1 VSLTV
6 GHVLVVALMTA
17 LGAAAGRFIKSRS
30 PRLRFLN
37 EVARAVLFLLG
48 LTAAVAL
55 AVWAPAPGI
64 EKAGMA
70 GLYIG
75 AVYGMVASD
84 PPRRR
89 PTAPPK
95 APPVEEPPRS
105 STGGDA

>member
-1 VSLTV
+1 MSLTV
-6 GHVLVVALMTA
+6 GHVLVIALTTV
-17 LGAAAGRFIKSRS
+17 LGAAFGRFIKVRS

-37 EVARAVLFLLG
+37 EVARAALFLLG
-48 LTAAVAL
+48 LIVAVVL
-55 AVWAPAPGI
+55 AVWAPASGLD
-64 EKAGMA
+64 KAAMA

-89 PTAPPK
+89 PSEPP
-95 APPVEEPPRS
+95 AASPAEELPRS